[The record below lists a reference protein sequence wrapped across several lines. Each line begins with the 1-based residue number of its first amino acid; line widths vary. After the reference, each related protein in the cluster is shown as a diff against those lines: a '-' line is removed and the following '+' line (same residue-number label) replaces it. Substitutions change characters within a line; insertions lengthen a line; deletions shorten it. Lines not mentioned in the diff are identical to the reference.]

1 VENPIPARLKAA
13 RKKANITQK
22 DLGVKIGMEESSASG
37 RMNHYEKGRHVPDIG
52 TLSRMAEE
60 LDVPLNYFFC
70 KDDLAADLACLID
83 KLSDE
88 KKEELLA
95 KLSSD
100 RSI

>member
-1 VENPIPARLKAA
+1 MENPIPERLKAA
-13 RKKANITQK
+13 RKKAKITQK

-52 TLSRMAEE
+52 TLTRMAEE

-70 KDDLAADLACLID
+70 KDEITAELACLID

-88 KKEELLA
+88 DKKGLLD
-95 KLSSD
+95 KLSTKANS
-100 RSI
+100 